1 MNRLTP
7 ELEQQLRETIKPQY
21 AQVKGTESYERKAL
35 LDEIDRLRAAI
46 LETLN
51 ANLHLCDG
59 EQCTLLVLKR
69 AVNFDEVA
77 R

>member
-7 ELEQQLRETIKPQY
+7 ELEKDLRAKINPQY
-21 AQVKGTESYERKAL
+21 AHIKGTESHERKAL

-46 LETLN
+46 WETLN

-69 AVNFDEVA
+69 AVNFDGGM
-77 R
+77 